1 MLNELLVVSQERCY
15 LFGLTVRTGIIG
27 DLYHC
32 YALASADGTNIS
44 IIQNGWNLP
53 VRVPILLRIG
63 YNAPKGIYYLDAKL
77 TLGMIAG
84 HQNEFL
90 A

>member
-44 IIQNGWNLP
+44 IIQNGWNLR
-53 VRVPILLRIG
+53 VRVPID
-63 YNAPKGIYYLDAKL
+63 APRMGVPSA
-77 TLGMIAG
+77 A
-84 HQNEFL
+84 
-90 A
+90 